1 MVLYFTGTGNSR
13 YIASRIA
20 EALND
25 ELFSINDRLKS
36 GDTSPVATGEA
47 LILVTPTYA
56 WRTPRI
62 VQDWL
67 LKTSFPAAKRV
78 WFIMDCGSEIGNA
91 AKFNHKLCQ
100 AKGLAYMGTAQIL
113 MPENYI
119 AMFSVPQA
127 AEARAIVAKA
137 EPDIRR
143 AIACIAAAQSFPPPR
158 SSLYDR
164 LASAAVNPLF
174 YPLFVKASSFTVSD
188 ACIGCGQCIQRCPT
202 NNITLENGKP
212 VWSKNCTHC
221 MACICYCPTEAIEYG
236 KKSLGKPRYH
246 FEAL

>member
-25 ELFSINDRLKS
+25 ELFSINDRLKA

-56 WRTPRI
+56 WRIPRI

-91 AKFNHKLCQ
+91 AKFNRKLCQ

-119 AMFSVPQA
+119 AMFSVPQT
-127 AEARAIVAKA
+127 AESRAIVAKA

-174 YPLFVKASSFTVSD
+174 YPLFVKASSFTASD

-221 MACICYCPTEAIEYG
+221 MACICYCPTEAIEYD

>member
-56 WRTPRI
+56 WRIPRI

-91 AKFNHKLCQ
+91 AKFNRKLCQ
-100 AKGLAYMGTAQIL
+100 AKDLAYMGTAQIL

-119 AMFSVPQA
+119 ALRQRKRVPSSPRPSRTFA
-127 AEARAIVAKA
+127 APLPALQPHSPFR
-137 EPDIRR
+137 RR
-143 AIACIAAAQSFPPPR
+143 AAVSMTVWQAPR
-158 SSLYDR
+158 
-164 LASAAVNPLF
+164 
-174 YPLFVKASSFTVSD
+174 
-188 ACIGCGQCIQRCPT
+188 
-202 NNITLENGKP
+202 
-212 VWSKNCTHC
+212 
-221 MACICYCPTEAIEYG
+221 
-236 KKSLGKPRYH
+236 
-246 FEAL
+246 